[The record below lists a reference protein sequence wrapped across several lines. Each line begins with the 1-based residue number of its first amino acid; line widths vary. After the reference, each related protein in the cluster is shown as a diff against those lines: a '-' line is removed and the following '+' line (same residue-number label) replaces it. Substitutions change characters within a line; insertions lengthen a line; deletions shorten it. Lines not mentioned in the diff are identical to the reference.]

1 VPQLERL
8 LLLLLVVML
17 FLATA
22 KDVFGIMG
30 FWSPSTGWTT
40 VSEKDVGTAVPML
53 GFRTAALQQPSGAVS
68 GTPLIRDVMSEAEPG
83 VANADSDNPNEPT

>member
-1 VPQLERL
+1 M
-8 LLLLLVVML
+8 LLVVLL

-22 KDVFGIMG
+22 KDVFGIEG

-40 VSEKDVGTAVPML
+40 VSEKDVDTP
-53 GFRTAALQQPSGAVS
+53 RQQPSGAVS

-83 VANADSDNPNEPT
+83 VAISDSDNPNEPT

>member
-1 VPQLERL
+1 M
-8 LLLLLVVML
+8 LLVVLL

-40 VSEKDVGTAVPML
+40 VSEKEVGTP
-53 GFRTAALQQPSGAVS
+53 LQQPSGAVS
-68 GTPLIRDVMSEAEPG
+68 GTSIRDVMSEAKPG
-83 VANADSDNPNEPT
+83 VANSDSDNPNEPT

>member
-1 VPQLERL
+1 MPQPERL
-8 LLLLLVVML
+8 LLLLLVVLL

-40 VSEKDVGTAVPML
+40 VSEKEVGTP
-53 GFRTAALQQPSGAVS
+53 LQQPSGAVS
-68 GTPLIRDVMSEAEPG
+68 GTSIRDVMSEAKPG
-83 VANADSDNPNEPT
+83 VANSDSDNPNEPT

>member
-1 VPQLERL
+1 M
-8 LLLLLVVML
+8 LLLVVLL

-40 VSEKDVGTAVPML
+40 VSEKEVGTNCPLVGTNL
-53 GFRTAALQQPSGAVS
+53 LQQPSGAVS
-68 GTPLIRDVMSEAEPG
+68 ETPLIRDVMSEAKPG
-83 VANADSDNPNEPT
+83 VANSDSDNPNEPT

>member
-1 VPQLERL
+1 M
-8 LLLLLVVML
+8 LLLVVLL

-40 VSEKDVGTAVPML
+40 VSEKEVGTP
-53 GFRTAALQQPSGAVS
+53 LQQPSGAVS
-68 GTPLIRDVMSEAEPG
+68 GTSIRDVMSEAKPG
-83 VANADSDNPNEPT
+83 VANSDSDNPNEPT